1 MFIVREKGRINYEL
15 RMTDYE
21 LESVNDPRRT
31 LGLNDFEALRFA
43 FLFWIRRFGGNDKCG
58 GDWFGD

>member
-1 MFIVREKGRINYEL
+1 MFIVREKGVINYEL

-31 LGLNDFEALRFA
+31 LGLNGFESLRDIV
-43 FLFWIRRFGGNDKCG
+43 LFWIRRFCGNDKGSG
-58 GDWFGD
+58 GV